1 MMAQVPIALATITAP
16 GELWA
21 GLAARGALAAA
32 DGARV
37 MTAVWPYATD
47 VRANVLALS
56 FVATSVPTP
65 AQQPTR
71 GHCTKNC
78 TPYFADF

>member
-56 FVATSVPTP
+56 FVATSVGIPTP

-71 GHCTKNC
+71 ALH
-78 TPYFADF
+78 